1 MPEYTIRYPDNDR
14 KQSAYENAC
23 DCIMY
28 GLGITAWKSCGLS
41 KGQRYKVWWKA
52 AQDVGNLSMV

>member
-23 DCIMY
+23 DCI
-28 GLGITAWKSCGLS
+28 LSGIGIAAWYSCGLD
-41 KGQRYKVWWKA
+41 KTQRTIVWGRA
-52 AQDVGNLSMV
+52 CRDVGQLEMI